1 MICKFDYDELY
12 TISNSL
18 KLIRAVYG
26 RDNLDDLI
34 KRVDD
39 IISYMDN
46 APITEV
52 YPDLK

>member
-1 MICKFDYDELY
+1 MICKFTYDEL
-12 TISNSL
+12 NSIAACL

-39 IISYMDN
+39 LIAYMDT
-46 APITEV
+46 APITEI
-52 YPDLK
+52 YDIK